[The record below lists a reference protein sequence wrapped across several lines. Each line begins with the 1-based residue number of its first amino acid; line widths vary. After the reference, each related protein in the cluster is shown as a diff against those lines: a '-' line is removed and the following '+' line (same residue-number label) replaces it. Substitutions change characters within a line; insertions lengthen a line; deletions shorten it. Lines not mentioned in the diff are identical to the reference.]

1 MGSQGA
7 ACGLQV
13 PPGEREPD
21 FDFLLLL
28 EPLRE
33 EFLDECREP
42 DEFEFDFEDL
52 ECDFDLLFDLSF
64 GLFDLFLRP
73 RDLPRGVW
81 DP

>member
-33 EFLDECREP
+33 EFLDECRDP
-42 DEFEFDFEDL
+42 DEFDFEDL

-64 GLFDLFLRP
+64 GLFDRFLRP